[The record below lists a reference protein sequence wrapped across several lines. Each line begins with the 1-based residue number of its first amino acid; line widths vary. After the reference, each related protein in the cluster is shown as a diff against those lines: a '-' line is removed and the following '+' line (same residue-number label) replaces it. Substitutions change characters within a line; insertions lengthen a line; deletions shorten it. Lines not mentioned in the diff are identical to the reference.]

1 MNINT
6 LYNSL
11 TKEYNKYKEN
21 NLVVDFKKKYSLE
34 ERKSKFNEIIKKYP
48 NKCPIICYTSHELPN
63 LKNSK
68 FLVSSDLVYTNF
80 LFSIRKNI
88 NIRPEESIYMFIN
101 NKLMS
106 SNKMIGEI
114 YENNHDEDG
123 FLYVYIGSENTF
135 G

>member
-1 MNINT
+1 MNMSI

-34 ERKSKFNEIIKKYP
+34 ERKNKYNEIIKKYP
-48 NKCPIICYTSHELPN
+48 DKCPIICYTSPELPN

-68 FLVSSDLVYTNF
+68 FLVGSDLVYTNF
-80 LFSIRKNI
+80 LFSVRKNMDI
-88 NIRPEESIYMFIN
+88 KPEESIYMFIN

-106 SNKMIGEI
+106 SNKMMADI

-123 FLYVYIGSENTF
+123 FLYVYICSENTF

>member
-1 MNINT
+1 MSISS
-6 LYNSL
+6 LYKSL

-21 NLVVDFKKKYSLE
+21 NLVVNFKKKYSLE
-34 ERKSKFNEIIKKYP
+34 ERKNKYNEIRKKYP
-48 NKCPIICYTSHELPN
+48 DKYPIICYTSPELPN

-68 FLVSSDLVYTNF
+68 FLVGSDLVYTNF
-80 LFSIRKNI
+80 LFSVRKNMDI
-88 NIRPEESIYMFIN
+88 KPEESIYMFIN

-106 SNKMIGEI
+106 SNKMMADI

-123 FLYVYIGSENTF
+123 FLYVYICSENTF